1 MSVKKAQ
8 KIVKDVYDELDINLV
23 SFQVSDIQF
32 LKDKLEDFLEQ
43 EVETEDLADPDE
55 PNDDFGLDAIE
66 EDEGEEEECL

>member
-1 MSVKKAQ
+1 MSIKKAQ
-8 KIVKDVYDELDINLV
+8 KIVKDVYEELDINLV
-23 SFQVSDIQF
+23 AFQVSNLQF

-55 PNDDFGLDAIE
+55 PSDDFGLDEIE